1 MVKRYSKEEKREY
14 FKKQMEELKGTI
26 ENKITDFLENS
37 EELKKFIEFR
47 RKHFYSYSINN
58 TLLIYRQMPQATFV
72 AGFNK
77 WKSLGYKVKKG
88 SKALNILIPMI
99 RKDEEDKDKIYGFKQ
114 GKVFDRSQVEPTEE
128 AQELPSIDTSIKST
142 KDTKYSPARLLEATR
157 EFVEQYCPVIESE
170 ELEGA
175 MGVTNGKKIYIKPTK
190 NRVDMTGVMV
200 HEYSHYHN
208 HYGENR
214 KELSKNQKES
224 EAELTTLIFGSYFN
238 LNINGTYKYLSMY
251 RKDRDLAFCF
261 EKAYSTFIGILDG
274 SENKKGLEL
283 ILEGQNNEG

>member
-1 MVKRYSKEEKREY
+1 MVKKYSKEEKREY

-26 ENKITDFLENS
+26 EDKITDFIENS

-47 RKHFYSYSINN
+47 RKYFYSYSINN

-114 GKVFDRSQVEPTEE
+114 GKVFDRSQVEATEN
-128 AQELPSIDTSIKST
+128 AQGLPSIDVSIKAT
-142 KDTKYSPARLLEATR
+142 KETEYSPKEIFEATKKYVR
-157 EFVEQYCPVIESE
+157 QHCPLIERDD
-170 ELEGA
+170 LGQA
-175 MGVTNGKKIYIKPTK
+175 MGMTNGKEIYVKPTTNK
-190 NRVDMTGVMV
+190 VDMAGVIV
-200 HEYSHYHN
+200 HEFSHYYN

-214 KELSKNQKES
+214 KELNKNQKES

-251 RKDRDLAFCF
+251 RKDRDLASCF
-261 EKAYSTFIGILDG
+261 EKAYSTFIEMLDG
-274 SENKKGLEL
+274 NDDKRGLEL